1 MDENARLAG
10 DWTSFWLNRVDVEA
24 CIVVLIPE
32 LELTSFPLLLFSER
46 KGGLG
51 CPIGIDFAI
60 GFVGAILVCIGRRF
74 IPNDFAEV
82 LVAV

>member
-32 LELTSFPLLLFSER
+32 L
-46 KGGLG
+46 
-51 CPIGIDFAI
+51 
-60 GFVGAILVCIGRRF
+60 
-74 IPNDFAEV
+74 
-82 LVAV
+82 